1 MHQSRF
7 YVDVWSSQEDRCTW
21 WSIASPFAFFSA
33 LPIFFSLTGEKIY
46 IFFFESSVRTNN
58 WQSGKILIDEVD
70 SCRRCDML
78 KYSEKSRSDVA
89 IVAVSFSA
97 PLSWPPPLPRITR
110 RSIENAQNTK
120 RTVTLFFEKKN
131 TQLTRISPN
140 DTNIT
145 NELLASGN
153 SQLFSF
159 WIAW

>member
-21 WSIASPFAFFSA
+21 WRIASPFAFFSA
-33 LPIFFSLTGEKIY
+33 LPIFFFFNGREDLY
-46 IFFFESSVRTNN
+46 FFFESSVRTNN

-120 RTVTLFFEKKN
+120 RTVTLFFEKKHP
-131 TQLTRISPN
+131 TY
-140 DTNIT
+140 TNIAQRYEYYKRAT
-145 NELLASGN
+145 CI
-153 SQLFSF
+153 
-159 WIAW
+159 W